1 MLWFKKRIRSGS
13 SHFQN
18 KNITSNRHCAS
29 WRWLSDVNDVPRYR
43 PEPSICVVL
52 MRGALSSSRH
62 ISVRSEIKSS
72 KMKERA
78 WKMTHQHEWWH
89 TAPAEAAPGPTSH
102 RLWASTASQGEVQ
115 STLTVILAPPSHPS
129 SSFSCHSP
137 LMHKCPFLWIKK
149 Y

>member
-1 MLWFKKRIRSGS
+1 MIQKKNQIWVFALSK
-13 SHFQN
+13 Q
-18 KNITSNRHCAS
+18 NITSNRHCAS
-29 WRWLSDVNDVPRYR
+29 WRWLSDADDISRYR
-43 PEPSICVVL
+43 PEPSIRVVL
-52 MRGALSSSRH
+52 MRGALSSSCY
-62 ISVRSEIKSS
+62 ISVHSEIKSS
-72 KMKERA
+72 KMKERG

-115 STLTVILAPPSHPS
+115 STLTVILAPPSHPTS

-137 LMHKCPFLWIKK
+137 LTHKCPFLWIKK